1 MEKSE
6 AMAVRALG
14 QAEEGQG
21 ELVIHGTFKCANC
34 GGEFNKSRSDEEA
47 MAEAKQIFSPAEL
60 APSARDAEGAVIVCD
75 DCFQRFMGWLESN
88 PQMRE
93 N

>member
-60 APSARDAEGAVIVCD
+60 ARATASSIQERRRRADSLRD
-75 DCFQRFMGWLESN
+75 
-88 PQMRE
+88 
-93 N
+93 